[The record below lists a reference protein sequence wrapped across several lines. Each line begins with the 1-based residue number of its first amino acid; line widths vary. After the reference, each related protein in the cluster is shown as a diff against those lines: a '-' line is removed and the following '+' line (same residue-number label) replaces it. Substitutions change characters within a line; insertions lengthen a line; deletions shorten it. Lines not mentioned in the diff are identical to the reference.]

1 MTSGPTTL
9 VLEAGPSFRVTNLLN
24 GRVCLEL
31 EDVDIQQLQLNAPI
45 IVYDK
50 RGLAKRLGVSY
61 RSVDNFMRQARHPLP
76 YTVSMGR
83 PRFLESDV
91 NKWLEEGSSPAA
103 KRVRARLGA

>member
-1 MTSGPTTL
+1 MTL

-31 EDVDIQQLQLNAPI
+31 EDVDVQQLRLDSPTI
-45 IVYDK
+45 LYDK

-61 RSVDNFMRQARHPLP
+61 RSIDNYMRQVRHPLP
-76 YTVSMGR
+76 YTVSLGR
-83 PRFLESDV
+83 PRFLETDV
-91 NKWLEEGSSPAA
+91 AKWLEEGASPAA